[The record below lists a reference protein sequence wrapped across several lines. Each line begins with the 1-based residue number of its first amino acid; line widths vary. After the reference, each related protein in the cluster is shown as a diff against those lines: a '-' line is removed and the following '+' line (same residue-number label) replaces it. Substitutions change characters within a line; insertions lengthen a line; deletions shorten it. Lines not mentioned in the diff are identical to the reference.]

1 MEDRRP
7 LMYGML
13 ALAVA
18 LGAGLMSVASAVRTI
33 RVSDQVTVT
42 GSAKRPIRSDFA
54 VWRVTIALQH
64 PSLAQA
70 SQDVLRA
77 GERFRAFLKREQVP
91 DSAIT
96 VRPLEAGGIAEYTNE
111 GRETGRIL
119 ASRVSQTFEVRLAD
133 VDAMTRIAQN
143 VGSLISEGVPLTPAA
158 PEYLYTNLAAI
169 RIALLEDATK
179 DARARAEAIIR
190 STGGSIGNVSD
201 AKMGVFQI
209 TPRFST
215 EISDYGVNDVSSVDK
230 DVTAVVRATFAIK

>member
-7 LMYGML
+7 LLYGMI

-18 LGAGLMSVASAVRTI
+18 LGAGLVSVASAVRTI

-54 VWRVTIALQH
+54 VWRVTVALQN
-64 PSLAQA
+64 PSLSQA

-77 GERFRAFLKREQVP
+77 GERLRAFLQREQIP
-91 DSAIT
+91 DSAVT
-96 VRPLEAGGIAEYTNE
+96 VRPLEAFGIAEYSNE

-119 ASRVSQTFEVRLAD
+119 GSRVSQTFEVRLAD
-133 VDAMTRIAQN
+133 VDAVTRVSQNLGRLIA
-143 VGSLISEGVPLTPAA
+143 EGVPLTPAA
-158 PEYLYTNLAAI
+158 PEYLYTNLAEI

-190 STGGSIGNVSD
+190 STGGQIGSVRE
-201 AKMGVFQI
+201 ARMGVFQI

-215 EISDYGVNDVSSVDK
+215 EISDYGVNDVSSVEK